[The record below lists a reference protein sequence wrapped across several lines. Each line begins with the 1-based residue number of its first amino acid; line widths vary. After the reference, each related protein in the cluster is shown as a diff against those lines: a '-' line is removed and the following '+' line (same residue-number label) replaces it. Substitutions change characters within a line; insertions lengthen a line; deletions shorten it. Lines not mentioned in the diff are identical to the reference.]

1 MKLFLPF
8 FVKFEEDVSI
18 LSKEYASDCTI
29 KSLNQQ
35 LIIRI
40 IYDESTFSMN
50 DSWQKIRI
58 LEYHNILHPK
68 EKSKSIIVSDFFL
81 L

>member
-50 DSWQKIRI
+50 DS
-58 LEYHNILHPK
+58 
-68 EKSKSIIVSDFFL
+68 
-81 L
+81 